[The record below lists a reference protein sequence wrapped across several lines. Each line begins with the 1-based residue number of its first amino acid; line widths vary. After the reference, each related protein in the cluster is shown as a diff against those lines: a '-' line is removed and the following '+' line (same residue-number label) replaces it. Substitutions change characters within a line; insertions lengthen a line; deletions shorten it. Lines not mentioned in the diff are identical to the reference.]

1 MASIIRIKRSGTAAS
16 APTPLANGELAYS
29 AAAGTQE
36 NGGDRLYIGFGTE
49 TNGNASNQ
57 FVIGGKYF
65 TDMLDHVH
73 GTLTA
78 NSALIVDT
86 DKKIDQLNVDNVTI
100 DSNTISSTNT
110 NGNLLLDPNGTGYVQ
125 IVGTNGLVIPVGT
138 TAQQGPAVQGAI
150 RFNSEISQFEGYS
163 GTNWSSLGGVR
174 SVDGLTYITAESSPA
189 ASNDTLSFVTDG
201 VERFFIDT
209 DTAEFDATIQV
220 RIDNTAQADAN
231 NEGAFIVA
239 GGATIDKNLVVGG
252 DLILTGDVQLATIEV
267 LGDSLFSSATTFNL
281 LNRDNAG
288 STTEDGPTTVNAFLN
303 AANIVMGASGS
314 LTTVNGDLK
323 INGNDIQSSTATA
336 ITLSGADVE
345 VKGDLQVTG
354 NDIKSS
360 SGQVAITLSSQNVNL
375 RNDLDVDGNLNV
387 DGTALIDGAT
397 TIGDGA
403 ARVNF
408 TVYGA
413 EVSITGSAATT
424 MGVSAATGSAVT
436 YTLQAQNS
444 VGDANLDINVKNAA
458 TLDANT
464 ISLDAV
470 QDSNFSVNSN
480 SGSTTTL
487 TIDSTNAGVGAAN
500 LRVGSDGTDN
510 LFLKVDTL
518 NGTGVIDVQGYN
530 VDITAIDTLDVDADV
545 INVGTSGTTT
555 VEQTAATSIINS
567 DTFTIRGTEGN
578 GDTSAVTIAGSLD
591 VDFIKID
598 GRTISSTDAANQEI
612 IIDPYPAG
620 GDTGGTV
627 IIKGNLQVDGVTTTI
642 NSTEIT
648 IDDPIFTLG
657 GDTAPASDDNLD
669 RGIKF
674 QWHDGVDAKVGFFG
688 YDDSASE
695 FVFIAD
701 ANEATNTFTP
711 ATSNVFGNLR
721 FSKLTLVDTTASTTT
736 SSGALVV
743 AGGVGIGGQLNVAGT
758 VNKFTS
764 TQGSSSTTTGA
775 VVIAGGLGLA
785 ENIYMGGNLVGAGAA
800 TSDIDGFNID
810 GGTY

>member
-29 AAAGTQE
+29 AAAGTQA

-49 TNGNASNQ
+49 TNGNAANQ
-57 FVIGGKYF
+57 FVVGGKYF

-100 DSNTISSTNT
+100 DGNTISSTDT

-138 TAQQGPAVQGAI
+138 NAQQGPSVQGAI
-150 RFNSEISQFEGYS
+150 RYNSDISQFEGYS
-163 GTNWSSLGGVR
+163 GSNWSSLGGVR
-174 SVDGLTYITAESSPA
+174 SVDGLTFITAESTPG
-189 ASNDTLSFVTDG
+189 ASNDTLSFVTNST
-201 VERFFIDT
+201 ERLFIDT
-209 DTAEFDATIQV
+209 DSAEFDSTIQV
-220 RIDNTAQADAN
+220 RIDNTDQADAN
-231 NEGAFIVA
+231 NDGAFYVA
-239 GGATIDKNLVVGG
+239 GGATIEKNLVVGG
-252 DLILTGDVQLATIEV
+252 NLILTGDVQLATIEV
-267 LGDSLFSSATTFNL
+267 LGDSLYSSATTFNL
-281 LNRDNAG
+281 LNRDNAD

-303 AANIVMGASGS
+303 ASAVVMGASAG
-314 LTTVNGDLK
+314 TVTLNGDLK
-323 INGNDIQSSTATA
+323 VNGNDIQSSSATA
-336 ITLSGADVE
+336 ISLSGADVE

-360 SGQVAITLSSQNVNL
+360 AGQVAITLSGQNVNL
-375 RNDLDVDGNLNV
+375 RNDVDVDGNLNV
-387 DGTALIDGAT
+387 DGTALIDGET

-413 EVSITGSAATT
+413 AVSITGSSNTT
-424 MGVSAATGSAVT
+424 MGVSAATGSTVN
-436 YTLQAQNS
+436 YILQAENS

-458 TLDANT
+458 TLDANS

-510 LFLKVDTL
+510 LFLKVDTV
-518 NGTGVIDVQGYN
+518 NGTGVIDVQGYD
-530 VDITAIDTLDVDADV
+530 VDITAVDTIDVDADV
-545 INVGTSGTTT
+545 INVGTTGTTT
-555 VEQTAATSIINS
+555 YEQTSVATTINS
-567 DTFTIRGTEGN
+567 DTVSIRGTEGS

-591 VDFIKID
+591 VDSIKID
-598 GRTISSTDAANQEI
+598 GRTISSTDAVNQEI

-620 GDTGGTV
+620 GDIGGTV
-627 IIKGNLQVDGVTTTI
+627 IIKGNLQVDGTTTTV
-642 NSTEIT
+642 NSTEVT

-657 GDTAPASDDNLD
+657 GDSVPTADDNLD

-674 QWHDGVDAKVGFFG
+674 QWHDGTNAKLGFFG
-688 YDDSASE
+688 YDDSAAE
-695 FVFIAD
+695 FTFIAD
-701 ANEATNTFTP
+701 ATETSNTFAP
-711 ATSNVFGNLR
+711 ATANVFGNLR

-736 SSGALVV
+736 TSGALVV
-743 AGGVGIGGQLNVAGT
+743 AGGVGIGGQLNVGGT

-775 VVIAGGLGLA
+775 VVISGGLGLA
-785 ENIYMGGNLVGAGAA
+785 ENIYMGGDLVGAGAA